1 MLHRI
6 LIAALTTA
14 SVVALPVV
22 ASAQEGSGEGTAES
36 PGATTTAE
44 PEPVHTSAA
53 PAYAPR
59 RFNFAGMYIETP
71 VSFAERV
78 DYVTPFAIDADGNE
92 LRGDAA
98 FDTRARLGARF
109 STERALAP
117 IRLYGEWQQDVVTG
131 IHEGGTDR
139 VIDDITLDAP
149 RTPGVETQ
157 LRRAYGQVDITQYLH
172 LIGGRMTSHWGLG
185 LVANDGSHG
194 WTPGSAAFTDPRGG
208 DRNLRG
214 MVVVGP
220 FTDHSL
226 ALAGGYDVA
235 KADDVLRDSDTA
247 WQVFGALNYG
257 FGRPTNAGVYVV
269 SRHQESEI
277 DVDATDVIVVDV
289 TGGHTFDLG
298 GDLSL
303 RLEGEGAFVTGETTF
318 GSSVEFDTHT
328 VRQIGGL
335 LRLSFASPHA
345 GAVLDVLYASG
356 DDNSNDD
363 VQAGFRA
370 DPNLHMGLLIFDDM
384 LAGFSSRQP
393 YTSYDP
399 DLSGL
404 PNEDLDRLTTR
415 GQITN
420 TLAIFPRGWWRFCD
434 SVELYGGP
442 LIALAPEYTVDPFN
456 TRIAGGD
463 PRNAF
468 NASGGKYLGTE
479 LDLGLRYRGIF
490 AGTQLDV
497 GAEGAVLFP
506 GSAAE
511 GADGKPIDPILGAR
525 LFVEYAL

>member
-6 LIAALTTA
+6 LIAALTVG
-14 SVVALPVV
+14 SVAALPSLV
-22 ASAQEGSGEGTAES
+22 AAEEGSG
-36 PGATTTAE
+36 PGAAADLAAE
-44 PEPVHTSAA
+44 AAVAPEAATS
-53 PAYAPR
+53 AYAPR

-71 VSFAERV
+71 VSFAERM
-78 DYVTPFAIDADGNE
+78 DYVSPFVIDADGNE
-92 LRGDAA
+92 LRGDAS
-98 FDTRARLGARF
+98 FDVRARVGARF
-109 STERALAP
+109 STERVLAP
-117 IRLYGEWQQDVVTG
+117 IRLYGEWQHDLVTG
-131 IHEGGTDR
+131 IHEGGIDR
-139 VIDDITLDAP
+139 VTDDITLDAP
-149 RTPGVETQ
+149 RTAGVETQ
-157 LRRAYGQVDITQYLH
+157 LRRAYGQLDITPYLH
-172 LIGGRMTSHWGLG
+172 LMGGRMTSHWGLG
-185 LVANDGSHG
+185 LVANDGAHG

-214 MVVVGP
+214 MAVVGP

-226 ALAGGYDVA
+226 ALVAGYDVA
-235 KADDVLRDSDTA
+235 KADDVLRASDTA

-277 DVDATDVIVVDV
+277 DGDTTEVWVVDV

-303 RLEGEGAFVTGETTF
+303 RVEGEGAFITGETTF

-328 VRQIGGL
+328 VRQMGGL
-335 LRLSFASPHA
+335 LRVSFASPHA

-356 DDNSNDD
+356 DDNANDA

-384 LAGFSSRQP
+384 LAGFTSRQP
-393 YTSYDP
+393 YTAYDP

-420 TLAIFPRGWWRFCD
+420 TLAVFPRAWWRFCEGA
-434 SVELYGGP
+434 ELYGGP
-442 LIALAPEYTVDPFN
+442 LIALAPEYTVDPFH

-468 NASGGKYLGTE
+468 NVAGGKYLGTE
-479 LDLGLRYRGIF
+479 LDLGLRYRGLW

-511 GADGKPIDPILGAR
+511 GADGQPIDPILGAR